1 MRGRPLATKCH
12 VDLTLSYNSV
22 KLTVHMGNLT
32 VQLKIKSRLA
42 LLRAE
47 RGITQQDLADAIA
60 VTRATIIAIEK
71 ENYNPSL
78 ELSFRL
84 ARFFKTDIHS
94 IFYIQEEK

>member
-1 MRGRPLATKCH
+1 
-12 VDLTLSYNSV
+12 
-22 KLTVHMGNLT
+22 MGNLT

-42 LLRAE
+42 FFRAD
-47 RGITQQDLADAIA
+47 RGITQQELADAIG

-84 ARFFKTDIHS
+84 ARYFKVDIHS
-94 IFYIQEEK
+94 IFYVQEEK

>member
-1 MRGRPLATKCH
+1 M
-12 VDLTLSYNSV
+12 
-22 KLTVHMGNLT
+22 
-32 VQLKIKSRLA
+32 KSRLA
-42 LLRAE
+42 LLRAD
-47 RGITQQDLADAIA
+47 RGITQQELADAIG

>member
-1 MRGRPLATKCH
+1 
-12 VDLTLSYNSV
+12 
-22 KLTVHMGNLT
+22 MGNLT
-32 VQLKIKSRLA
+32 LQLKIKSRLN

-47 RGITQQDLADAIA
+47 RGLTQQELADAIG

-84 ARFFKTDIHS
+84 ARFFKTDIHTL
-94 IFYIQEEK
+94 FYIEEK

>member
-1 MRGRPLATKCH
+1 
-12 VDLTLSYNSV
+12 
-22 KLTVHMGNLT
+22 MGNLT
-32 VQLKIKSRLA
+32 PQLKIKSRLS

-47 RGITQQDLADAIA
+47 LGLTQQELADAIG

-84 ARFFKTDIHS
+84 ARYFKTDIQT
-94 IFYIQEEK
+94 IFYVQQDFQ

>member
-1 MRGRPLATKCH
+1 M
-12 VDLTLSYNSV
+12 
-22 KLTVHMGNLT
+22 
-32 VQLKIKSRLA
+32 QLKIKTRLA
-42 LLRAE
+42 LHRSDKGL
-47 RGITQQDLADAIA
+47 TQQQLADEIG

-94 IFYIQEEK
+94 LFYVQEEN

>member
-1 MRGRPLATKCH
+1 MVRYDASQQCI
-12 VDLTLSYNSV
+12 VNLTSLHPYV

-32 VQLKIKSRLA
+32 LQLKIKTRLA
-42 LLRAE
+42 LFRSDKGL
-47 RGITQQDLADAIA
+47 TQQQLADEIG

-78 ELSFRL
+78 ELTFRL

-94 IFYIQEEK
+94 LFYVQEEN

>member
-1 MRGRPLATKCH
+1 
-12 VDLTLSYNSV
+12 
-22 KLTVHMGNLT
+22 MGNLT

-42 LLRAE
+42 LLRAD
-47 RGITQQDLADAIA
+47 RGITQQELADAIG